1 MKESGGGAPD
11 ARALAA
17 IGLTVL
23 LWASAFVG
31 IRAGLEGYGPG
42 SLALLRFLVASA
54 VLLAYAL
61 ATGMRLPDKKDIP
74 AIVLVGFLGFAAY
87 NVLLNTGELTV
98 SAGSASLLVNTV
110 PVFTALLAGAFL
122 GERLRALGWLG
133 IAVSFLGA
141 ALVAAGE
148 AGDLRFSTG
157 ALLVLGAAVCQG
169 LQFVLQKPYL
179 ARYRPVEFTSYSLWA
194 GTLFLL
200 VFSPGL
206 LRDLGEAPL
215 GATLSVVYLGVFPA
229 AVAYVSWAHALSR
242 TGAARAASFLY
253 LVPAAAFAI
262 AFVWLG
268 EVPTVTALLGGA
280 VVLLGVALVHR
291 RRGGR
296 TRTKDND
303 SEDGG
308 RKWRR

>member
-1 MKESGGGAPD
+1 MTRSSGGGPD

-17 IGLTVL
+17 IGLTVV

-31 IRAGLEGYGPG
+31 IRAGQEGYGPG
-42 SLALLRFLVASA
+42 PLALLRFLVASA

-61 ATGMRLPDKKDIP
+61 VTRMRPPNRKDVP
-74 AIVLVGFLGFAAY
+74 AIFLVGFLGFAAY

-141 ALVAAGE
+141 ALVAGGGE
-148 AGDLRFSTG
+148 AGGLRFAPG
-157 ALLVLGAAVCQG
+157 AFLILLAAVCQG

-179 ARYRPVEFTSYSLWA
+179 SRYRPIEFTSYSLWS

-206 LRDLGEAPL
+206 LGDLRDAPL
-215 GATLSVVYLGVFPA
+215 AATLSVVYLGVFPA
-229 AVAYVSWAHALSR
+229 AAAYVAWAYALSR
-242 TGAARAASFLY
+242 TEASEAASFLY
-253 LVPAAAFAI
+253 LVPAVAFVI

-268 EVPTVTALLGGA
+268 EVPMMLALAGGA
-280 VVLLGVALVHR
+280 VVVLGVVLVN
-291 RRGGR
+291 RRGGKGAGER
-296 TRTKDND
+296 
-303 SEDGG
+303 
-308 RKWRR
+308 

>member
-1 MKESGGGAPD
+1 MNGPGEAGGRPD
-11 ARALAA
+11 AGALAA
-17 IGLTVL
+17 IGLTVV

-61 ATGMRLPDKKDIP
+61 AVRMRPPDGKDAP
-74 AIVLVGFLGFAAY
+74 AIFLVGFLGFAAY

-122 GERLRALGWLG
+122 GERLRALGWVG

-141 ALVAAGE
+141 ALVAGGGE
-148 AGDLRFSTG
+148 AGGLRFAPG
-157 ALLVLGAAVCQG
+157 ALLLLLAAVCQG

-179 ARYRPVEFTSYSLWA
+179 ERYRPIEFTSYSLWA

-206 LRDLGEAPL
+206 LGDLREAPL

-229 AVAYVSWAHALSR
+229 AVAYVAWAHALSR
-242 TGAARAASFLY
+242 TAAAKAASFLY
-253 LVPAAAFAI
+253 LVPAVAFVI
-262 AFVWLG
+262 AFVWVG
-268 EVPTVTALLGGA
+268 EVPSVLALAGGA
-280 VVLLGVALVHR
+280 VVVLGVALVN
-291 RRGGR
+291 RRGG
-296 TRTKDND
+296 KDAG
-303 SEDGG
+303 E
-308 RKWRR
+308 KRRPRG